1 MEEGTLLIFPSWLVH
16 SVDPNRSN
24 ALRISVSFNTMF
36 SSYAETM
43 SGPLWGEP

>member
-43 SGPLWGEP
+43 SRPLWGEP